1 MSITTD
7 ENEIKKIEE
16 EMKKKEEKQPQVEEI
31 DEEKEKKEEKKHE
44 HEHHHHHEHD
54 HTHEH
59 KHEETKPK
67 KKRRQSKLEK
77 KIRRQ
82 VSKLKLKPLKGV
94 NMVVIK
100 KQSESSELIIYDPD
114 VYMTRKKDHYVI
126 FGVLT
131 VQDPNKLLQQT
142 AGDQVSDLLGKKETE
157 EEKEEEEKEEEKK
170 EEETKEEKVEK
181 TEEKETEKTEEK
193 DEEEDLTGINVED
206 IQIVMDQAK
215 CTRSVAIKALKEAG
229 GDKVNAIISL
239 T

>member
-31 DEEKEKKEEKKHE
+31 DEEKEKKEEKHE
-44 HEHHHHHEHD
+44 HKHEHHHHDHD
-54 HTHEH
+54 HKHEH
-59 KHEETKPK
+59 KHEEKMPK

-114 VYMTRKKDHYVI
+114 VYVTRKKDHHVI

-142 AGDQVSDLLGKKETE
+142 AGDQVNDLLGKKEEEKEVETEEKEDEKETKKE
-157 EEKEEEEKEEEKK
+157 EEKETEKQEK
-170 EEETKEEKVEK
+170 
-181 TEEKETEKTEEK
+181 KETEKTEEK
-193 DEEEDLTGINVED
+193 KEEEDLTGINVED

-215 CTRSVAIKALKEAG
+215 CTRTVAIKALKEAG

>member
-16 EMKKKEEKQPQVEEI
+16 EMKKKEEKENQPQVEEI
-31 DEEKEKKEEKKHE
+31 DEETEKKEEKKHE
-44 HEHHHHHEHD
+44 HEHHHHHEH
-54 HTHEH
+54 E
-59 KHEETKPK
+59 HEEKKPK

-114 VYMTRKKDHYVI
+114 VYVTRKKDHHVI

-142 AGDQVSDLLGKKETE
+142 AGDQVNDLLGKKE
-157 EEKEEEEKEEEKK
+157 EKEEEK
-170 EEETKEEKVEK
+170 T
-181 TEEKETEKTEEK
+181 
-193 DEEEDLTGINVED
+193 
-206 IQIVMDQAK
+206 
-215 CTRSVAIKALKEAG
+215 
-229 GDKVNAIISL
+229 
-239 T
+239 

>member
-31 DEEKEKKEEKKHE
+31 DEEKEKKEEKHE
-44 HEHHHHHEHD
+44 HKHEHHHHD
-54 HTHEH
+54 HEH
-59 KHEETKPK
+59 KHEEKAPK

-114 VYMTRKKDHYVI
+114 VYVTRKKDHHVI

-142 AGDQVSDLLGKKETE
+142 AGDQVNDLLGKKE
-157 EEKEEEEKEEEKK
+157 EKEEEKEEEKK
-170 EEETKEEKVEK
+170 EEKEEEKKEEKEEEKKEEKTEEK
-181 TEEKETEKTEEK
+181 TEEKE
-193 DEEEDLTGINVED
+193 DEEDLTGINVED